1 LPVRY
6 EDQKTRFDKMS
17 HAHGG
22 RDLKRL
28 RNTSGISDETVTQII
43 GWIAGRL
50 GISQFDV
57 ECRSSQHAV
66 AGRAYTTGARSYH
79 GNRRPFVVLRIG
91 TETIDRWKS
100 GTRTSLRRRWLGSA
114 HQETAVKVSRKR
126 FPAIIRPY
134 QYAHL
139 KGKRYVLAIRMEA
152 LVYLA
157 AHELRHLWQ
166 AARTRDDRKSAT
178 LPLYH
183 GARGKFSE
191 VDTEGFAL
199 TMLREYQRLE
209 EG

>member
-1 LPVRY
+1 
-6 EDQKTRFDKMS
+6 MG

-28 RNTSGISDETVTQII
+28 RNSSGIPDETVTQIVE
-43 GWIAGRL
+43 WIAGRL

-57 ECRSSQHAV
+57 ECRSSQSTV
-66 AGRAYTTGARSYH
+66 VGRAYTTGARSYH
-79 GNRRPFVVLRIG
+79 GNRRPFIVLRVG

-100 GTRTSLRRRWLGSA
+100 GKRTSLRRSWLGSA

-126 FPAIIRPY
+126 FPAFIRPY

-139 KGKRYVLAIRMEA
+139 KGKRYVLANRVEA

-166 AARTRDDRKSAT
+166 AARTRDDRKST
-178 LPLYH
+178 SLPMYH
-183 GARGKFSE
+183 GSRGKFSE
-191 VDTEGFAL
+191 VDTEGFAI
-199 TMLREYQRLE
+199 TMLREYRRQSSMN
-209 EG
+209 G